1 MVVDIVAVFMLKL
14 FTWHIAQLYL
24 GELSVYNLILS
35 CSLYQILFIKGISST
50 LGFFL
55 VVEEREPCLKVHFS
69 GCSLWA

>member
-24 GELSVYNLILS
+24 GDLSVYNLILS

-55 VVEEREPCLKVHFS
+55 VVEV
-69 GCSLWA
+69 GGYSLVDH